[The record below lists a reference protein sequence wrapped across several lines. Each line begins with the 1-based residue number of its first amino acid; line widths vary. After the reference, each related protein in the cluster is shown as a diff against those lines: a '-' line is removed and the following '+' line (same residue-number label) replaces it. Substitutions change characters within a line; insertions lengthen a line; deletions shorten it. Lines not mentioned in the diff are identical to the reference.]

1 MQAACRWVDAIPKA
15 ALPARREHDVRV
27 LDLMTTE
34 VATVTPGMSLKE
46 AARTMTDIAVSG
58 LPVLDEDEKIIGII
72 TEADFLASEAA
83 RVEPRRRRLL
93 DALFNEPQVAEA
105 ETVEQVMTLDPVV
118 IYPEASLTEAARVM
132 VNHGVKR
139 LPVVDGDGKLRG
151 VISRADVVAAFTR
164 PDDVI
169 EDEILEDV
177 IRRILFLEEGAVDVS
192 VVDGVVTLE
201 GTVPTKSDGR
211 LLEEL
216 TRRLDGVVR
225 LISRVD
231 FEVDD
236 QRPVE

>member
-1 MQAACRWVDAIPKA
+1 M
-15 ALPARREHDVRV
+15 RV

-34 VATVTPGMSLKE
+34 VVTVTPGMSLKE
-46 AARTMTDIAVSG
+46 AARTMTDLGVSG
-58 LPVLDEDEKIIGII
+58 LPVLDDQGRIVGII
-72 TEADFLASEAA
+72 TEADFLAREAGRA
-83 RVEPRRRRLL
+83 EPRRRRLL
-93 DALFNEPQVAEA
+93 DALFSEPQIAEA
-105 ETVEQVMTLDPVV
+105 ENVEQAMTLDPVV

-139 LPVVDGDGKLRG
+139 LPVVDAEGKLRG

-169 EDEILEDV
+169 EDEIREDV
-177 IRRILFLEEGAVDVS
+177 IRRILFLEEGAVDVK
-192 VVDGVVTLE
+192 VADGVVTLR
-201 GTVPTKSDGR
+201 GTVPTKSDAR

-225 LISRVD
+225 LDAGVE

>member
-1 MQAACRWVDAIPKA
+1 
-15 ALPARREHDVRV
+15 
-27 LDLMTTE
+27 MTTE
-34 VATVTPGMSLKE
+34 VVTVTPGMSLKE
-46 AARTMTDIAVSG
+46 AARTMTDVGVSG
-58 LPVLDEDEKIIGII
+58 LPVLDEDGRIIGII
-72 TEADFLASEAA
+72 TEADFLAREAG
-83 RVEPRRRRLL
+83 RSEPRRRRLL

-105 ETVEQVMTLDPVV
+105 ETVEQAMTLDPFV

-139 LPVVDGDGKLRG
+139 LPVVDAEGRLAG

-169 EDEILEDV
+169 EDEIREDV
-177 IRRILFLEEGAVDVS
+177 IRRILFLEDGVVDVT
-192 VVDGVVTLE
+192 VVDGVVTLQ
-201 GTVPTKSDGR
+201 GTLPTKSDTR

-225 LISRVD
+225 LESELD

-236 QRPVE
+236 QRSVQ

>member
-1 MQAACRWVDAIPKA
+1 
-15 ALPARREHDVRV
+15 
-27 LDLMTTE
+27 MTTE
-34 VATVTPGMSLKE
+34 VVTVTPGMSLKE
-46 AARTMTDIAVSG
+46 AARTMTDLGVSG
-58 LPVLDEDEKIIGII
+58 LPVLDDQGRIVGII
-72 TEADFLASEAA
+72 TEADFLAREAGRA
-83 RVEPRRRRLL
+83 EPRRRRLL

-105 ETVEQVMTLDPVV
+105 ENVEQAMTLDPVV

-139 LPVVDGDGKLRG
+139 LPVVDAEGKLRG

-169 EDEILEDV
+169 EDEIREDV
-177 IRRILFLEEGAVDVS
+177 IRRILFLEDGAVDVK
-192 VVDGVVTLE
+192 VADGIVTLR
-201 GTVPTKSDGR
+201 GTVPTKSDAR

-225 LISRVD
+225 LDAGVE
-231 FEVDD
+231 FEIDD

>member
-1 MQAACRWVDAIPKA
+1 M
-15 ALPARREHDVRV
+15 RV
-27 LDLMTTE
+27 LDLMTTD
-34 VATVTPGMSLKE
+34 VVTVTPRMSLKE
-46 AARTMTDIAVSG
+46 AARTMTDLGVSG
-58 LPVLDEDEKIIGII
+58 LPVLDDDDRIIGII
-72 TEADFLASEAA
+72 TEADFLAREAG
-83 RVEPRRRRLL
+83 RSEPRRRRLL

-105 ETVEQVMTLDPVV
+105 ETVEQAMTADPVV

-139 LPVVDGDGKLRG
+139 LPVVDGEGKLVG

-169 EDEILEDV
+169 EDEIREDV
-177 IRRILFLEEGAVDVS
+177 IRRILFLEDGAVGVS
-192 VVDGVVTLE
+192 VVDGVVTLT
-201 GTVPTKSDGR
+201 GVVPTRSDAR

-225 LISRVD
+225 LDSRVQ

-236 QRPVE
+236 QQPAQ

>member
-1 MQAACRWVDAIPKA
+1 M
-15 ALPARREHDVRV
+15 RV
-27 LDLMTTE
+27 LDIMTTE
-34 VATVTPGMSLKE
+34 VVTVTPGMSLKE
-46 AARTMTDIAVSG
+46 AARTMTDVGVSG
-58 LPVLDEDEKIIGII
+58 LPVLDEDGRIIGII
-72 TEADFLASEAA
+72 TEADFLAREAG
-83 RVEPRRRRLL
+83 RSEPRRRRLL

-105 ETVEQVMTLDPVV
+105 ETVEQAMTLDPFV

-139 LPVVDGDGKLRG
+139 LPVVDAEGRLAG

-169 EDEILEDV
+169 EDEIREDV
-177 IRRILFLEEGAVDVS
+177 IRRILFLEDGVVDVT
-192 VVDGVVTLE
+192 VVDGVVTLQ
-201 GTVPTKSDGR
+201 GTLPTKSDTR

-225 LISRVD
+225 LESELD

-236 QRPVE
+236 QRSVQ

>member
-1 MQAACRWVDAIPKA
+1 M
-15 ALPARREHDVRV
+15 RV

-34 VATVTPGMSLKE
+34 VVTVTPGMSLKE
-46 AARTMTDIAVSG
+46 AARTMTDLGVSG
-58 LPVLDEDEKIIGII
+58 LPVLDDQGRIVGII
-72 TEADFLASEAA
+72 TEADFLAREAGRA
-83 RVEPRRRRLL
+83 EPRRRRLL
-93 DALFNEPQVAEA
+93 DALFSEPQVAEA
-105 ETVEQVMTLDPVV
+105 ENVEQAMTLDPVV

-139 LPVVDGDGKLRG
+139 LPVVDAEGKLRG

-169 EDEILEDV
+169 EDEIREDV
-177 IRRILFLEEGAVDVS
+177 IRRILFLEDGAVDVK
-192 VVDGVVTLE
+192 VADGVVTLR
-201 GTVPTKSDGR
+201 GTVPTKSDAR

-225 LISRVD
+225 LDAGVE
-231 FEVDD
+231 FEIDD

>member
-1 MQAACRWVDAIPKA
+1 M
-15 ALPARREHDVRV
+15 RV

-34 VATVTPGMSLKE
+34 VVTVTPGISLKE
-46 AARTMTDIAVSG
+46 AARTMTDLGVSG
-58 LPVLDEDEKIIGII
+58 LPVLDDQGRIVGII
-72 TEADFLASEAA
+72 TEADFLAREAGRA
-83 RVEPRRRRLL
+83 EPRRRRLL
-93 DALFNEPQVAEA
+93 DALFSEPQVAEA
-105 ETVEQVMTLDPVV
+105 ENVEQAMTLDPVV

-139 LPVVDGDGKLRG
+139 LPVVDADGRLRG

-169 EDEILEDV
+169 EDEIREDV
-177 IRRILFLEEGAVDVS
+177 IRRILFLEDGAVDVK
-192 VVDGVVTLE
+192 VADGVVTLR
-201 GTVPTKSDGR
+201 GTVPTKSDAR

-225 LISRVD
+225 LIAEVG

-236 QRPVE
+236 QRPVQ

>member
-1 MQAACRWVDAIPKA
+1 
-15 ALPARREHDVRV
+15 
-27 LDLMTTE
+27 
-34 VATVTPGMSLKE
+34 
-46 AARTMTDIAVSG
+46 
-58 LPVLDEDEKIIGII
+58 
-72 TEADFLASEAA
+72 
-83 RVEPRRRRLL
+83 
-93 DALFNEPQVAEA
+93 
-105 ETVEQVMTLDPVV
+105 
-118 IYPEASLTEAARVM
+118 M

-139 LPVVDGDGKLRG
+139 LPVVDGEGKLRG

-177 IRRILFLEEGAVDVS
+177 IRRILFLEEGVVEVS
-192 VVDGVVTLE
+192 VADGVVTLE
-201 GTVPTKSDGR
+201 GTVPTKSDAR

>member
-1 MQAACRWVDAIPKA
+1 M
-15 ALPARREHDVRV
+15 RV

-34 VATVTPGMSLKE
+34 VVTVTPGMSLKE
-46 AARTMTDIAVSG
+46 AARTMTDLGVSG
-58 LPVLDEDEKIIGII
+58 LPVLDDQGRIVGII
-72 TEADFLASEAA
+72 TEADFLAREAGRA
-83 RVEPRRRRLL
+83 EPRRRRLL

-105 ETVEQVMTLDPVV
+105 ENVEQAMTLDPVV

-139 LPVVDGDGKLRG
+139 LPVVDAEGKLRG

-169 EDEILEDV
+169 EDEIREDV
-177 IRRILFLEEGAVDVS
+177 IRRILFLEDGAVDVK
-192 VVDGVVTLE
+192 VADGVVTLR
-201 GTVPTKSDGR
+201 GTVPTKSDAR

-225 LISRVD
+225 LDAGVE

>member
-1 MQAACRWVDAIPKA
+1 
-15 ALPARREHDVRV
+15 
-27 LDLMTTE
+27 MTTE
-34 VATVTPGMSLKE
+34 VVTVTPGMSLKE
-46 AARTMTDIAVSG
+46 AARTMTDVGVSG
-58 LPVLDEDEKIIGII
+58 LPVLDEDGRIIGII
-72 TEADFLASEAA
+72 TEADFLAREAG
-83 RVEPRRRRLL
+83 RSEPRRRRLL

-105 ETVEQVMTLDPVV
+105 ETVEQAMTLDPFV

-139 LPVVDGDGKLRG
+139 LPVVDAEGRLAG

-169 EDEILEDV
+169 EDEIREDV
-177 IRRILFLEEGAVDVS
+177 IRRILFLEDGVVDVT
-192 VVDGVVTLE
+192 VVDGVVTLR
-201 GTVPTKSDGR
+201 GTLPTKSDTR

-225 LISRVD
+225 LESELD

-236 QRPVE
+236 QRSVQ

>member
-1 MQAACRWVDAIPKA
+1 
-15 ALPARREHDVRV
+15 VRV

-34 VATVTPGMSLKE
+34 VVTVTPGMSLKE
-46 AARTMTDIAVSG
+46 AARTMTDVGVSG
-58 LPVLDEDEKIIGII
+58 LPVLDEDGRIIGII
-72 TEADFLASEAA
+72 TEADFLAREAG
-83 RVEPRRRRLL
+83 RSEPRRRRLL
-93 DALFNEPQVAEA
+93 DALFSEPQVAEA
-105 ETVEQVMTLDPVV
+105 ETVEQAMTLDPFV

-139 LPVVDGDGKLRG
+139 LPVVDAEGRLRG

-169 EDEILEDV
+169 EDEIREDV
-177 IRRILFLEEGAVDVS
+177 IRRILFLEDGVVNVS
-192 VVDGVVTLE
+192 VVDGVVTLQ
-201 GTVPTKSDGR
+201 GTLPTKSDTR

-225 LISRVD
+225 LESELD

-236 QRPVE
+236 QRSVQ

>member
-1 MQAACRWVDAIPKA
+1 M
-15 ALPARREHDVRV
+15 RV

-34 VATVTPGMSLKE
+34 VVTVTPGMSLKE
-46 AARTMTDIAVSG
+46 AARTMTDLGVSG
-58 LPVLDEDEKIIGII
+58 LPVLDDQGRIVGII
-72 TEADFLASEAA
+72 TEADFLAREAGRA
-83 RVEPRRRRLL
+83 EPRRRRLL

-105 ETVEQVMTLDPVV
+105 ENVEQAMTLDPVV

-139 LPVVDGDGKLRG
+139 LPVVDAEGKLRG

-169 EDEILEDV
+169 EDEIREDV
-177 IRRILFLEEGAVDVS
+177 IRRILFLEDGAVDVK
-192 VVDGVVTLE
+192 VADGIVTLR
-201 GTVPTKSDGR
+201 GTVPTKSDAR

-225 LISRVD
+225 LDAGVE
-231 FEVDD
+231 FEIDD

>member
-1 MQAACRWVDAIPKA
+1 M
-15 ALPARREHDVRV
+15 RV

-34 VATVTPGMSLKE
+34 VVTVTPEMSLKE
-46 AARTMTDIAVSG
+46 AARTMTDLGVSG
-58 LPVLDEDEKIIGII
+58 LPVLNAEGRIVGII
-72 TEADFLASEAA
+72 TEADFLAREAGRA
-83 RVEPRRRRLL
+83 EPRRRRLL
-93 DALFNEPQVAEA
+93 DALFSEPQIAEA
-105 ETVEQVMTLDPVV
+105 ETVEQAMTLDPVV

-139 LPVVDGDGKLRG
+139 LPVVDADGGLRG

-169 EDEILEDV
+169 EDEIREDV
-177 IRRILFLEEGAVDVS
+177 IRRILFLEDGVVDV
-192 VVDGVVTLE
+192 VVTDGVVTLK
-201 GTVPTKSDGR
+201 GTVPTKSDAR

-225 LISRVD
+225 LQSNVE

-236 QRPVE
+236 QNSTSV

>member
-1 MQAACRWVDAIPKA
+1 M
-15 ALPARREHDVRV
+15 RV

-34 VATVTPGMSLKE
+34 VVTVTPGMSLKE
-46 AARTMTDIAVSG
+46 AARTMTDLGVSG
-58 LPVLDEDEKIIGII
+58 LPVLDDQGRIVGII
-72 TEADFLASEAA
+72 TEADFLAREAGRA
-83 RVEPRRRRLL
+83 EPRRRRLL
-93 DALFNEPQVAEA
+93 DALFSEPQIAEA
-105 ETVEQVMTLDPVV
+105 ENVEQAMTLDPVV

-139 LPVVDGDGKLRG
+139 LPVVDAEGKLRG

-169 EDEILEDV
+169 EDEIREDV
-177 IRRILFLEEGAVDVS
+177 IRRILFLEEGAVDVK
-192 VVDGVVTLE
+192 VADGVVTLR
-201 GTVPTKSDGR
+201 GTVPTKSDAR

-225 LISRVD
+225 LDAGVEY
-231 FEVDD
+231 EVDD

>member
-1 MQAACRWVDAIPKA
+1 M
-15 ALPARREHDVRV
+15 RV

-34 VATVTPGMSLKE
+34 VATVTLGMSLKE
-46 AARTMTDIAVSG
+46 AARTMTDIGVSG
-58 LPVLDEDEKIIGII
+58 LPVLDENGQIVGII
-72 TEADFLASEAA
+72 TEGDFLAREAG

-93 DALFNEPQVAEA
+93 DALFDEPQIVEA
-105 ETVEQVMTLDPVV
+105 ETVEQVMTPDPIV

-139 LPVVDGDGKLRG
+139 LPVVDADGRLRG

-169 EDEILEDV
+169 EDEIREDV
-177 IRRILFLEEGAVDVS
+177 IRRILFLEEEAVAVS
-192 VVDGVVTLE
+192 VVDGVVTIA
-201 GTVPTKSDGR
+201 GTVPTKSDAR

-225 LISRVD
+225 LDSKVA

>member
-1 MQAACRWVDAIPKA
+1 M
-15 ALPARREHDVRV
+15 RV

-34 VATVTPGMSLKE
+34 VVTVTPGMSLKE
-46 AARTMTDIAVSG
+46 AARTMTDLGVSG
-58 LPVLDEDEKIIGII
+58 LPVLDDQGRIVGII
-72 TEADFLASEAA
+72 TEADFLAREAGRA
-83 RVEPRRRRLL
+83 EPRRRRLL

-105 ETVEQVMTLDPVV
+105 ENVEQAMTLDPVV

-139 LPVVDGDGKLRG
+139 LPVVDAEGKLRG

-169 EDEILEDV
+169 DIHQ
-177 IRRILFLEEGAVDVS
+177 GPVDVK
-192 VVDGVVTLE
+192 VADGIVTLR
-201 GTVPTKSDGR
+201 GTVPTKSDAR

-225 LISRVD
+225 LDAGVE
-231 FEVDD
+231 FEIDD

>member
-1 MQAACRWVDAIPKA
+1 
-15 ALPARREHDVRV
+15 
-27 LDLMTTE
+27 
-34 VATVTPGMSLKE
+34 
-46 AARTMTDIAVSG
+46 MTDLGVSG
-58 LPVLDEDEKIIGII
+58 LPVLDDQGRIVGII
-72 TEADFLASEAA
+72 TEADFLAREAGRA
-83 RVEPRRRRLL
+83 EPRRRRLL

-105 ETVEQVMTLDPVV
+105 ENVEQAMTLDPVV

-139 LPVVDGDGKLRG
+139 LPVVDAEGKLRG

-169 EDEILEDV
+169 EDEIREDV
-177 IRRILFLEEGAVDVS
+177 IRRILFLEDGAVDVK
-192 VVDGVVTLE
+192 VADGIVTLR
-201 GTVPTKSDGR
+201 GTVPTKSDAR

-225 LISRVD
+225 LDAGVE
-231 FEVDD
+231 FEIDD

>member
-1 MQAACRWVDAIPKA
+1 M
-15 ALPARREHDVRV
+15 RV

-34 VATVTPGMSLKE
+34 VVTVTPGMSLKE
-46 AARTMTDIAVSG
+46 AARTMTDLGVSG
-58 LPVLDEDEKIIGII
+58 LPVLDDQGRIVGII
-72 TEADFLASEAA
+72 TEADFLAREAGRA
-83 RVEPRRRRLL
+83 EPRRRRLL
-93 DALFNEPQVAEA
+93 DALFSEPQIAEA
-105 ETVEQVMTLDPVV
+105 ENVEQAMTLDPVV

-139 LPVVDGDGKLRG
+139 LPVVDAEGKLRG

-169 EDEILEDV
+169 EDEIREDV
-177 IRRILFLEEGAVDVS
+177 IRRILFLEEGAVDVR
-192 VVDGVVTLE
+192 VADGVVTLR
-201 GTVPTKSDGR
+201 GTVPTKSDAR

-225 LISRVD
+225 LDAGVEY
-231 FEVDD
+231 EVDD